1 MPSIY
6 RAMRPLLEKMGVYKI
21 YEKML
26 EKHVRQGGMMPRH
39 VGIILDGNR
48 RWARQ
53 YGLTY
58 EKAYRIGAKKVE
70 DVIRWCRELGIKHLT
85 IFVLSTENYENRS
98 YEELS
103 TIMNLLREY
112 LEKLLKHPPEEGVR
126 IKFIGDI
133 SRLDKDLISLINSVE
148 NRFSNSD
155 GLSLN
160 VALVYGGKW
169 DIVNAARRLAYEVRE
184 GRIRPEDITQE
195 VFQNYLS
202 TSYLKDSQDLDLVL
216 RTGGEMR
223 ISNFLL
229 WQMAYSELVF
239 IDVSWPE
246 FRKIDFLRAIR
257 TYQTRSRRF
266 GA

>member
-6 RAMRPLLEKMGVYKI
+6 RIARPLLEKLGIYKL
-21 YEKML
+21 YEKIL
-26 EKHVRQGGMMPRH
+26 ERHVRHGAPLPRH

-53 YGLTY
+53 YGLPY
-58 EKAYRIGAKKVE
+58 EKAYRIGASKVE
-70 DVIRWCRELGIKHLT
+70 EVIKWCRELGIKHLT
-85 IFVLSTENYENRS
+85 IFVLSTENYQNRS
-98 YEELS
+98 AEELS
-103 TIMNLLREY
+103 IIMTLLREY
-112 LEKLLKHPPEEGVR
+112 LEKLLKHPPRDGVR

-133 SRLDKDLISLINSVE
+133 SRLDDGLVSLINNVE
-148 NRFSNSD
+148 KRFSGND

-169 DIVNAARRLAYEVRE
+169 DIVNAARRLAYEVIE
-184 GRIRPEDITQE
+184 GRLKPEDITQE

-229 WQMAYSELVF
+229 WQIAYSELVF